1 MNVLFPVK
9 LMSILERLEDN
20 AKWQKQIHYAEN
32 NYTKAHYPK
41 DGMTRVALMAPQL
54 IHIIPNVLVTPQYF
68 RVRLA
73 YTPDFL
79 RVKYITLEIYDVDGK
94 LLQTVPHSDW
104 NTLLSLAIES
114 EMLEILLNI
123 NPW

>member
-20 AKWQKQIHYAEN
+20 AKWQSQIHYAEHSC
-32 NYTKAHYPK
+32 TKAHYPK

-54 IHIIPNVLVTPQYF
+54 MHIIPNVLITPEYF

-79 RVKYITLEIYDVDGK
+79 RAKYITLEIYDVNGK
-94 LLQTVPHSDW
+94 LLQTLPHSDW
-104 NTLLSLAIES
+104 NTMLSLAIET

>member
-9 LMSILERLEDN
+9 LMTILEKLEDN
-20 AKWQKQIHYAEN
+20 AKWQSQIHYAEH
-32 NYTKAHYPK
+32 NYNEHYPK

-54 IHIIPNVLVTPQYF
+54 MYSIPKVLITPDYF

-73 YTPDFL
+73 YTPNFL
-79 RVKYITLEIYDVDGK
+79 RIKYITLEIYDVNGK

-104 NTLLSLAIES
+104 GTLLSLAIET

>member
-9 LMSILERLEDN
+9 LMSILEKLKDN
-20 AKWQKQIHYAEN
+20 AKWQSQIRYAERHYN
-32 NYTKAHYPK
+32 EHYPK

-54 IHIIPNVLVTPQYF
+54 MHIIPNALVTPQYF

-73 YTPDFL
+73 YTPDFI
-79 RVKYITLEIYDVDGK
+79 RVKYITLEIYDVEGK
-94 LLQTVPHSDW
+94 LLQTIPHSDW
-104 NTLLSLAIES
+104 STLLSLAIES
-114 EMLEILLNI
+114 EMLEALLDI